1 MHTLFLDWI
10 ILVPA
15 FGLRPSPALIQL
27 RLQMLLPS
35 KCHPQTWAAFWAV
48 TAARAWL
55 CHLPACSAH
64 LSVTA
69 LCSISRDSAAD
80 MPFQWATDEIWF
92 SSKLFHYCNFFFFFK
107 CCSQNFVLPDGA
119 DLNSLCVSD
128 LYLLLLFQC
137 LRIECLI
144 ATINVSSYPVS
155 PHSRVK

>member
-10 ILVPA
+10 ILVPS

-92 SSKLFHYCNFFFFFK
+92 SSKLFHYCNFFFFLQVLLSKVCSAWWCRPELAMCKWSVFAFAVPMSAHWMSNCHHK
-107 CCSQNFVLPDGA
+107 CFILP
-119 DLNSLCVSD
+119 S
-128 LYLLLLFQC
+128 
-137 LRIECLI
+137 
-144 ATINVSSYPVS
+144 VSSF
-155 PHSRVK
+155 